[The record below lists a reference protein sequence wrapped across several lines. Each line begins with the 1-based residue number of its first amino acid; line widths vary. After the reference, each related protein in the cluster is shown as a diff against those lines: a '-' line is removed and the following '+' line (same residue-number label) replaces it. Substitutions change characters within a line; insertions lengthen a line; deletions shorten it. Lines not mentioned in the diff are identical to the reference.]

1 MGNTD
6 TITVQATATSLRIV
20 EELYERD
27 GGGVTELAG
36 TLDVRR
42 VQFTTTSRRSVLSDT

>member
-20 EELYERD
+20 EELYES
-27 GGGVTELAG
+27 VTVAE
-36 TLDVRR
+36 
-42 VQFTTTSRRSVLSDT
+42 SPS